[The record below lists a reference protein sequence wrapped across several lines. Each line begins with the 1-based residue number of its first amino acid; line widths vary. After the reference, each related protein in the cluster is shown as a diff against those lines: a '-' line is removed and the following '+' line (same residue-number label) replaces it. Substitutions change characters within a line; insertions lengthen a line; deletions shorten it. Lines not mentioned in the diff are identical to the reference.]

1 MIYVLA
7 KFKIQFKSQFQLP
20 IQAHLSSSC
29 ENQFPCPVPFLQ
41 TSRSK
46 ERSTLTKPN
55 KRTPQPNS
63 TPPSTSQPS
72 SRSTSPQHSSSFP
85 IPHHQLSRHP
95 NPHPS
100 TTPLPSPYPSDPA
113 HPVVLWRARI
123 ARRWNSGCQ
132 LRREE
137 EWCCGL
143 YGGLLILVLVVVW
156 GGHRA
161 VLSTTFLS
169 IAQKITRQWTI
180 VKLDSDP
187 KNVPSETWHEGVY
200 EEKYCK

>member
-123 ARRWNSGCQ
+123 ARRWNSGRGMV
-132 LRREE
+132 LRTV
-137 EWCCGL
+137 WGTVDSGFG
-143 YGGLLILVLVVVW
+143 GGLGEDI
-156 GGHRA
+156 
-161 VLSTTFLS
+161 VLSCLLLFSLLL
-169 IAQKITRQWTI
+169 K
-180 VKLDSDP
+180 K
-187 KNVPSETWHEGVY
+187 
-200 EEKYCK
+200 